1 MRLLRLGDDPIFQFV
16 DGDTAVHRLDPR
28 TKILW
33 LGIVTVLAVF
43 IHRPDLLLTLFF
55 LTLVPLAISRVP
67 MYQLR
72 LILFFYAFIFIGTTI
87 SQGFFYQPLT
97 GPPPDVLFW
106 IISPD
111 MPFLGAF
118 TGGVSFTLQ
127 GALYGFIQGFRILSM
142 LNASVTL
149 VMTTPVNRIM
159 AGLRELRLPFTFM
172 FMLTTAVRFVPT
184 IIEEYRTIANALKVR
199 GVAKNP
205 LRLVQYSMSP
215 LILNSVRRCSQ
226 LALAAESR
234 AFGSLADRTY
244 YTSVKFGTGDRVS
257 WICIG
262 ISSVLLVWLSLAG

>member
-1 MRLLRLGDDPIFQFV
+1 VRSPRSGDDPIFQFV
-16 DGDTAVHRLDPR
+16 DGNTAVHRLDPR

-33 LGIVTVLAVF
+33 LGIVTILAVL
-43 IHRPDLLLTLFF
+43 IQRPDLLLTLFF
-55 LTLVPLAISRVP
+55 LTLIPVVISKVP
-67 MYQLR
+67 MHQLKP
-72 LILFFYAFIFIGTTI
+72 ILFFYAFIFIGTTI

-97 GPPPDVLFW
+97 GLPLDVLFW
-106 IISPD
+106 LIPPD
-111 MPFLGAF
+111 TPLLGPF

-127 GALYGFIQGFRILSM
+127 GAVYGFIQGFRILSM

-234 AFGSLADRTY
+234 AFGSRAERTY
-244 YTSVKFGTGDRVS
+244 YTTVQFGKGDRIS
-257 WICIG
+257 WSCIG